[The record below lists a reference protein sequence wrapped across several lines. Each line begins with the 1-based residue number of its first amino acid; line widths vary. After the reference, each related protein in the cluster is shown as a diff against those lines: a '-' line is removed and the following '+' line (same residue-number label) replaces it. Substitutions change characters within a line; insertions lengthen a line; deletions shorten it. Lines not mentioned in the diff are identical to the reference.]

1 MENKVK
7 EIELAGRKFR
17 IKKFD
22 ARTGSYLMIKLMGI
36 LSPLLGLLAG
46 PKKDEEDI
54 NYTEVLT
61 PLMKLPEEDF
71 RYIQDKCLGICYEA
85 LPSGETK
92 VLDSNGTFGVMGLED
107 DTATVMALTVHA
119 VMWNVSSF
127 FGGNLLSLSGIMGK
141 LDGQQ

>member
-1 MENKVK
+1 MESKIK
-7 EIELAGRKFR
+7 EIELGDRKFR

-22 ARTGSYLMIKLMGI
+22 ARTGSYMMVKLMGI

-46 PKKDEEDI
+46 PKKEEDI
-54 NYTEVLT
+54 NYTETLA

-71 RYIQDKCLGICYEA
+71 RYIQDKCLGVCYEV

-92 VLDSNGTFGVMGLED
+92 VLDSNNTFAVLGLED

-119 VMWNVSSF
+119 VMWNISSF
-127 FGGNLLSLSGIMGK
+127 FGGNLSIFSGIMGK
-141 LDGQQ
+141 LDGPQ